1 VTQASAA
8 RERALAFIEESGDAF
23 AVWRGRSLLAGQ
35 PVRECRLPDSVVQ
48 RSDGS
53 FVEGD
58 ADTEGSDLGL
68 LLGVVGAL
76 DDLRALHLPDVE
88 RACEHL
94 AANQADDG
102 SWGPADATEAE
113 RITWTAMLA
122 GLFAKTRCA
131 RASMLAAAGD
141 YAAERFSPEC
151 VQDFAWDAIAAY
163 TNCFA
168 NVPHEAGDSVL
179 QWTGREL
186 ERGFRVGRFDAVRT
200 ARVLLYA
207 DAPAIPGGR
216 LDAGEVLEQLFTE
229 QAADGGWLRP
239 EDPTRP
245 ARVAHSL
252 DALTAL
258 VRFA

>member
-1 VTQASAA
+1 M
-8 RERALAFIEESGDAF
+8 
-23 AVWRGRSLLAGQ
+23 AGQ
-35 PVRECRLPDSVVQ
+35 RPRECRLPDGVVQ

-53 FVEGD
+53 FTEGD
-58 ADTEGSDLGL
+58 ADSGGCDLGL

-76 DDLRALHLPDVE
+76 DDLRVLHLPEVE
-88 RACEHL
+88 SACEHL
-94 AANQADDG
+94 AATQADDG
-102 SWGPADATEAE
+102 SWGPAGATEAE
-113 RITWTAMLA
+113 RITSTAMLA

-141 YAAERFSPEC
+141 YAAERFTPER

-163 TNCFA
+163 TCCFA
-168 NVPHEAGDSVL
+168 NLPHEAADGVL

-216 LDAGEVLEQLFTE
+216 LDAGETLEQLLAE

-239 EDPTRP
+239 EDPAPR

>member
-1 VTQASAA
+1 VKSASAA
-8 RERALAFIEESGDAF
+8 RERALAYVEEFGDTF
-23 AVWRGRSLLAGQ
+23 AVWRARSLLAAQ
-35 PVRECRLPDSVVQ
+35 PPRELPLPDGVVQ
-48 RSDGS
+48 RSDGR
-53 FVEGD
+53 FE
-58 ADTEGSDLGL
+58 AAAAGSGEAGL
-68 LLGVVGAL
+68 ALTLRIVGAL
-76 DDLRALHLPDVE
+76 DDLRALHLPEVE
-88 RACEHL
+88 RACAHL
-94 AANQADDG
+94 AVRQADDG
-102 SWGPADATEAE
+102 SWGPSDATEAE
-113 RITWTAMLA
+113 RSVWTAMLA

-141 YAAERFSPEC
+141 YAALRFSPER

-163 TNCFA
+163 THCFA
-168 NVPHEAGDSVL
+168 NLPHEAADAVL

-207 DAPAIPGGR
+207 DAPAIPGAR
-216 LDAGEVLEQLFTE
+216 LDAGEVIEQLLAE

-239 EDPTRP
+239 EDPSPP

-258 VRFA
+258 VRFT